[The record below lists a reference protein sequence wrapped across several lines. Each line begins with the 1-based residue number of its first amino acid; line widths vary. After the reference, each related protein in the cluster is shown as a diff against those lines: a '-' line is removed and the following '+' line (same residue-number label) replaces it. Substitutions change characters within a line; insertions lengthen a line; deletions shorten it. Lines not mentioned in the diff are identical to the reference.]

1 MMKKA
6 STWNGITLPENFQK
20 LFSSTKPTVNR
31 RVSVFDLFQKG
42 YRRTTSL
49 MAIIWFSIILLYFG
63 ITLHMGS
70 LGGNIYLNVVCKNY
84 LYLRDFL
91 INLELQVI
99 AGTVEAVS
107 IAASVFVVLRLGLRI
122 NLVVYLL
129 IAGIACIM
137 INYARADNLWL
148 TISLAMIGK

>member
-70 LGGNIYLNVVCKNY
+70 LGGNIYLNVVCKN
-84 LYLRDFL
+84 
-91 INLELQVI
+91 
-99 AGTVEAVS
+99 
-107 IAASVFVVLRLGLRI
+107 
-122 NLVVYLL
+122 
-129 IAGIACIM
+129 
-137 INYARADNLWL
+137 
-148 TISLAMIGK
+148 